1 MESHEDVEII
11 QTSNEPVTEEEQPVA
26 GESDEIKGIRDN
38 WFDFLNCYFQLIILR
53 SLYFFKWFL

>member
-26 GESDEIKGIRDN
+26 DESDEIKGIRDN
-38 WFDFLNCYFQLIILR
+38 WFVFLNCYFQPTILR
-53 SLYFFKWFL
+53 SLIFFWQFL